1 MALPI
6 PIIDTLIEAA
16 LKVFDRVL
24 PDPAQKAAAQLELL
38 KLKQAGEF
46 KQLEADLQMSQGQI
60 EINKIE
66 AASDDPFKSGWR
78 PFVGWVCGFGFAT
91 QFVFGPWG
99 TWIAA
104 LLGKPVAFPEMDMSA
119 MMPLL
124 LGMLGLG
131 AYRTYEKTTKGKAP

>member
-1 MALPI
+1 MAIPI

-46 KQLEADLQMSQGQI
+46 KQLDADLQMALAQV
-60 EINKIE
+60 EVNKLE
-66 AASDDPFKSGWR
+66 AASSDPFKSGWR
-78 PFVGWVCGFGFAT
+78 PFIGWTCGAGFAT
-91 QFVFGPWG
+91 QFVVGPWG

-104 LLGKPVAFPEMDMSA
+104 LNGSNVPFPQMDMSQ

-131 AYRTYEKTTKGKAP
+131 AYRTYEKTRS